1 MNSEEFSSLG
11 ITALI
16 LFVLY
21 GALVLPEI
29 FKNLSG
35 RRR

>member
-1 MNSEEFSSLG
+1 MSSEEFSRLG
-11 ITALI
+11 IAALI

-21 GALVLPEI
+21 GTLILPEI